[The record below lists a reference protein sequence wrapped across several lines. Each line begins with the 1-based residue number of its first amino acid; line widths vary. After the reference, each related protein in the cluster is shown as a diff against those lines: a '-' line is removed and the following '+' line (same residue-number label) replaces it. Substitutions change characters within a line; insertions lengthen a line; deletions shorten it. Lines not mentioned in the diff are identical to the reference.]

1 MQPLCSVNA
10 PSSANDERFDALV
23 RLLGRYFDS
32 AVVLVSGAD
41 SARRIWASPGLSD
54 VAKIIG
60 ISETSP
66 TTLIWPLQTQTGAR
80 LGTLYLHFDRPHT
93 LDAKQREALLDFAA
107 LALDLL
113 ARETD
118 EALQRHERRPAR

>member
-10 PSSANDERFDALV
+10 PSSANDERLDGLV

-32 AVVLVSGAD
+32 AAVLVSGAG
-41 SARRIWASPGLSD
+41 SVRRIWASPGLSD

-60 ISETSP
+60 ISETTP

-93 LDAKQREALLDFAA
+93 LDAKQREAPVSYTHLTLPTI
-107 LALDLL
+107 L
-113 ARETD
+113 RV
-118 EALQRHERRPAR
+118 